1 MHGVFDRHDTN
12 TSAPTQSMHVN
23 ATCLPR
29 MCSESNVLVSNSH
42 VFAGEG
48 RKRSRTPSRYSQAT
62 QHYLGDSDSQ
72 ESQAFGSAKASA
84 AQPRELDAS
93 TPLEQSVASVIVV
106 TSTPPPTN
114 QRPQGFNRATPQ
126 VNKGKPAVTKEPT
139 DVKKEPTE
147 VKEERTQ
154 IKEEDG
160 SA

>member
-48 RKRSRTPSRYSQAT
+48 RKRPRTPSRFSRAT
-62 QHYLGDSDSQ
+62 QVYLDDDTSQ
-72 ESQAFGSAKASA
+72 ESQAFASA
-84 AQPRELDAS
+84 SANASRGQPRELHAS
-93 TPLEQSVASVIVV
+93 TPLEQSVASVIVL
-106 TSTPPPTN
+106 TSSPPPTN
-114 QRPQGFNRATPQ
+114 QRPQGFNRPTPQ
-126 VNKGKPAVTKEPT
+126 VNKVKTE
-139 DVKKEPTE
+139 VKKEPTE